1 MTRKRVVIG
10 ALIALLSFFVATS
23 STSSA
28 LFTDA
33 PGVGSNAFSTAT
45 LQAPSGL
52 SATAGCQ
59 FLAPRITLNWTATS
73 STFAD
78 GYDVYRGTT
87 SGGPYGSIAHVNGR
101 TTTNYVDSSG
111 LSLNTTY
118 YYVIRST
125 AYVWSSAA
133 SNQASAKTPLI
144 CLV

>member
-1 MTRKRVVIG
+1 MTHKGVVVG
-10 ALIALLSFFVATS
+10 ALIALLSFFAEHA

-28 LFTDA
+28 LFIDA

-45 LQAPSGL
+45 LQPPSGP

-87 SGGPYGSIAHVNGR
+87 NGGPYSAIAHVSGR
-101 TTTNYVDSSG
+101 TTTSHVDSSG

-118 YYVIRST
+118 YYVLRST
-125 AYVWSSAA
+125 AYGWTSADSA
-133 SNQASAKTPLI
+133 QASAKTPLI
-144 CLV
+144 CLI